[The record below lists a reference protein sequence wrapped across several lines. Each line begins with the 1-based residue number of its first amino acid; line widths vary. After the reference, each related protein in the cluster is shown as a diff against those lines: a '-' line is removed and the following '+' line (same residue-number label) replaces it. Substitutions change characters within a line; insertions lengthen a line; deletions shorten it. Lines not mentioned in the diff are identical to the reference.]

1 MMPPLTKKQIAG
13 KYLKKL
19 IIDCGITQEKFSYE
33 FHLELRT
40 VSRYINEGI
49 SKVDVIQELAEYFN
63 VRFED
68 FFNEDN
74 IL

>member
-1 MMPPLTKKQIAG
+1 MPPLTKKQIAG

-19 IIDCGITQEKFSYE
+19 ISENYRTQEEFSFEYG
-33 FHLELRT
+33 LELRS

-49 SKVDVIQELAEYFN
+49 GKVDVIQELAEYFN